1 MSNNGTMIV
10 VSDNTRKVLHELG
23 ESTIAALEKIGLMAE
38 AYAQVELTK
47 PKAHGDG
54 SVRPNIETGLLR
66 NSITHAIDGQAP
78 AKRSY
83 GSDDESKKGSYT
95 GSAPKDR
102 QGSRSVYIGTNVYY
116 APYVEMGTSRTKAYP
131 FIKPAIEGHFEEYER
146 IFLSSLGK

>member
-1 MSNNGTMIV
+1 MNNGSV
-10 VSDNTRKVLHELG
+10 VVVHDHTKQVLHELDG
-23 ESTIAALEKIGLMAE
+23 STVIALEKIGLLAE

-54 SVRPNIETGLLR
+54 SVRPNIETGLLH

-131 FIKPAIEGHFEEYER
+131 FIKPAVEGHFEEYER
-146 IFLSSLGK
+146 IFLNTLGR

>member
-1 MSNNGTMIV
+1 MKDSGAIV
-10 VSDNTRKVLHELG
+10 VHDNSRQVLREFDD
-23 ESTIAALEKIGLMAE
+23 SIDAALEKVGLLAE

-66 NSITHAIDGQAP
+66 NSLTHAIDGQAP

-83 GSDDESKKGSYT
+83 ESNDGSKRGSYA
-95 GSAPKDR
+95 GSVPKDK

-116 APYVEMGTSRTKAYP
+116 APYVEMGTSKTKAYP
-131 FIKPAIEGHFEEYER
+131 FIRPAVEDHFEEYKR
-146 IFLSSLGK
+146 ILLSSLRK

>member
-1 MSNNGTMIV
+1 MKNGSTV
-10 VSDNTRKVLHELG
+10 VVHDHTKRVLHELD
-23 ESTIAALEKIGLMAE
+23 ESTVVALEKIGLLAE

-54 SVRPNIETGLLR
+54 SVRPNIETGLLH

-83 GSDDESKKGSYT
+83 SSDNKNTRGSYA
-95 GSAPKDR
+95 GSAPKDK
-102 QGSRSVYIGTNVYY
+102 QGSRSVYIGTNVQN
-116 APYVEMGTSRTKAYP
+116 APYVEMGTSKTRAYP
-131 FIKPAIEGHFEEYER
+131 FIRPAVEDHFEEYEQ

>member
-1 MSNNGTMIV
+1 MNNGGV
-10 VSDNTRKVLHELG
+10 VVVHDHTKQVLHELDG
-23 ESTIAALEKIGLMAE
+23 STVAALEKIGLLAE

-47 PKAHGDG
+47 PKTHGDG

-83 GSDDESKKGSYT
+83 GSNDESKKGSYT
-95 GSAPKDR
+95 GSAPKDKP
-102 QGSRSVYIGTNVYY
+102 GSRSVYIGTNVYY
-116 APYVEMGTSRTKAYP
+116 APYVEMGTSKTKAYP
-131 FIKPAIEGHFEEYER
+131 FIKPAVEDHFEEYER

>member
-1 MSNNGTMIV
+1 MNNGGV
-10 VSDNTRKVLHELG
+10 VVVHDHTKQVLHELDG
-23 ESTIAALEKIGLMAE
+23 STIIALEKIGLLAE

-83 GSDDESKKGSYT
+83 GSDDESKKGGYT
-95 GSAPKDR
+95 GSAPKDK

-131 FIKPAIEGHFEEYER
+131 FIKPAVEDHFEEYER
-146 IFLSSLGK
+146 IFFNTLGR